1 MTSKDLVIICRTCTD
16 CYECTCEKEC
26 LAYRKQFKCYPFHVR
41 EWRKYPP
48 EAYSETEIKIPF
60 WLSLLYKFIV

>member
-1 MTSKDLVIICRTCTD
+1 MTSKDLVIICRSCTD
-16 CYECTCEKEC
+16 CYECSYGKEC

-48 EAYSETEIKIPF
+48 EACSETEIKIPF
-60 WLSLLYKFIV
+60 WMSLLYKFIV